1 MKDSA
6 HVPVVMSVVG
16 DAYVDTCR
24 ISAIIWEGA
33 TTSGDLCEIQTRL
46 TGLRIWRGRANDT
59 QTYLGVGFG
68 TYGIPAPD
76 GFKLVTLGAGT
87 VAIYILEA

>member
-1 MKDSA
+1 MSQLTD

-16 DAYVDTCR
+16 DTYVDTCR

-33 TTSGDLCEIQTRL
+33 TTAGDLCEIQTRS
-46 TGLRIWRGRANDT
+46 GLRIWRGRTNDT

-68 TYGIPAPD
+68 MYGIPAPD

-87 VAIYILEA
+87 VAVYLLEV